1 MTQDTIDD
9 FMRRKREKMAAAGE
23 TRGGRVSKYRA
34 VRTTVDGITF
44 ASKAEARRYQELRM
58 LERARKITGLR
69 LQPRYDL
76 HVNGQKIGTYVGDF
90 EYVVRHGGTTVTEDV
105 KGMKTPMYRWKKKH
119 LKAQWGIEIQE
130 VR

>member
-1 MTQDTIDD
+1 M
-9 FMRRKREKMAAAGE
+9 
-23 TRGGRVSKYRA
+23 SKYRA

-58 LERARKITGLR
+58 LERAGKIAHLR

-90 EYVVRHGGTTVTEDV
+90 EYHACDEIVTEDV
-105 KGMKTPMYRWKKKH
+105 KGMLTPMYRWKKKH
-119 LKAQWGIEIQE
+119 LKAEWGIEIQE